1 MSDYYNT
8 LGVPKSATPDEIK
21 RAYRKLASQHHP
33 DKDGGDK
40 HKFQEIQRAY
50 DTLSDPNK
58 RAAHD
63 NPQAHNPFGNFG
75 PQTGF
80 DFENI
85 FSVFGARFQQ
95 PQQQRTQLARMTL
108 WITLQDV
115 AQGGRKT
122 ISVGTHQGTITVEIE
137 IPSGIDDGDSVQYA
151 GIGPGGMDLV
161 IMFKIHPNP
170 KWTRQGPN
178 LIMDYELTMW
188 DLILGGETTVRDIL
202 GNQLSLTI
210 PPMTQPRTT
219 FRLRGRGLVQKH
231 GTPGDLF
238 VRVQAVLPTEIPQ
251 NIIDAITQSR
261 TQ

>member
-1 MSDYYNT
+1 MKNHYDT
-8 LGVPKSATPDEIK
+8 LGVARTATPDEIK

-33 DKDGGDK
+33 DKDSGNK
-40 HKFQEIQRAY
+40 ALFQEIQAAY
-50 DTLSDPNK
+50 ATLSDEQK
-58 RAAHD
+58 RTAYD
-63 NPQAHNPFGNFG
+63 NPQTQNPFG
-75 PQTGF
+75 PQAGF

-95 PQQQRTQLARMTL
+95 PQQRTQLARMTL

-122 ISVGTHQGTITVEIE
+122 ISVGTHQGTMTVEIE
-137 IPSGIDDGDSVQYA
+137 IPSGINDGDSVQYA

-161 IMFKIHPNP
+161 IMFRIHPNP

-178 LIMDYELTMW
+178 LTMDYELTMW

-219 FRLRGRGLVQKH
+219 FRLRGRGLAQKH
-231 GTPGDLF
+231 GAPGDLF
-238 VRVQAVLPTEIPQ
+238 VRVQATLPVDIPQ
-251 NIIDAITQSR
+251 NIIDAIAQTR

>member
-8 LGVPKSATPDEIK
+8 LGIPKSATPDEIK

-58 RAAHD
+58 RAVHD

-95 PQQQRTQLARMTL
+95 PQQRTQLARMTL

-137 IPSGIDDGDSVQYA
+137 IPSGINDGDSVQYA
-151 GIGPGGMDLV
+151 GIGPGGMDLA
-161 IMFKIHPNP
+161 ITFRIHPSP
-170 KWTRQGPN
+170 RWERQGNN
-178 LIMDYELTMW
+178 LISDQLFDIW
-188 DLILGGETTVRDIL
+188 DLILGCNVDIQDIL
-202 GNQLSLTI
+202 GAKLSLTV
-210 PPMTQPRTT
+210 PPTTQPNTML
-219 FRLRGRGLVQKH
+219 RLRGRGLKDRSGQM
-231 GTPGDLF
+231 GDLLI
-238 VRVQAVLPTEIPQ
+238 RIQARIPLDIPEDLLSTIRDKFQ
-251 NIIDAITQSR
+251 K
-261 TQ
+261 